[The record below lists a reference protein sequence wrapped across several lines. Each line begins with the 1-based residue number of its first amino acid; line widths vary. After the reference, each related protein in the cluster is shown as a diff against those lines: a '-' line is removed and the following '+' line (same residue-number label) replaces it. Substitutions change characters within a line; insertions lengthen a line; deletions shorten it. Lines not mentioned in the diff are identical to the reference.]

1 MKGLFK
7 RVDGIAL
14 SLVFFYCLIVG
25 FVGLCLDPNSTIVMT
40 SNPIAS
46 LATALGFAEIES
58 LGIPSGIML
67 AMILVYTFLFAL
79 AVIVEVRL
87 AQNADEKPYSAKW
100 LSIMAASLV
109 VLYGL
114 GIGIGSVSHLAFD
127 DGANLIAQS
136 LAYSGEAMLLGL
148 VIAIVAYLAIF
159 FLVLLVYC
167 IVAKSKPIEDEVSPE
182 SEEAK
187 KLEELE
193 EKVNEARDA
202 HNGEVSSS
210 FAAHSS
216 GEGVGSGS
224 CPSNPDD
231 FYAIDRTRVFPSI

>member
-46 LATALGFAEIES
+46 LATAFGFAEIES

-100 LSIMAASLV
+100 LSIMAASFV

-114 GIGIGSVSHLAFD
+114 GSASAPFLTLPSTTGRI
-127 DGANLIAQS
+127 S
-136 LAYSGEAMLLGL
+136 LPNPSP
-148 VIAIVAYLAIF
+148 IR
-159 FLVLLVYC
+159 
-167 IVAKSKPIEDEVSPE
+167 AKRCSSASSLPSSPI
-182 SEEAK
+182 
-187 KLEELE
+187 
-193 EKVNEARDA
+193 
-202 HNGEVSSS
+202 
-210 FAAHSS
+210 
-216 GEGVGSGS
+216 
-224 CPSNPDD
+224 
-231 FYAIDRTRVFPSI
+231 